1 MREIYNYKKALRRDI
16 LHYLSRN
23 NITLT
28 CNNFS
33 DVFKQMAISDDVTG
47 IKSCSYTGDS
57 DVAKDNV
64 YDNFEFCQQ
73 LFEKLGISH
82 KLFNELILNGEFEY
96 IDCFVR
102 AYLLVLMLPT
112 FIL

>member
-28 CNNFS
+28 HNNCS
-33 DVFKQMAISDDVTG
+33 EVFKQMLISDGVTG

-57 DVAKDNV
+57 GVAKSNVCDNIV
-64 YDNFEFCQQ
+64 FCQE
-73 LFEKLGISH
+73 LFKQLGISRE
-82 KLFNELILNGEFEY
+82 LFNELILNEEFEY

-102 AYLLVLMLPT
+102 AYLLMLMLPT
-112 FIL
+112 FIV